1 MGTRTPAVKRMNPLY
16 RNDRAGQFP
25 KSWYAAS
32 TPLPDERLPL
42 YGHVTA
48 DVCVIGAGFTGL
60 SAALHLAQKGLSVVV
75 LDAHRAGFGASGRNG
90 GQVGS
95 GYNKS
100 QEWLAKHL
108 GDGAARAL
116 WDMAEEAKSDLRANA
131 ATFAPDAN
139 YTSGV
144 AHGGY
149 AARDVA
155 DEHREAAY
163 LDRTYGYDQIE
174 TLDKSQLG
182 DIVRTPLYQGGTLDH
197 GAGHLHPLR
206 YAFGLARAAEAAGV
220 QIYERSEVHHIAKG
234 PRNEVRTDKGRVDAE
249 FVVVAGNGYLPGIER
264 KIAAKVM
271 PINSFIGATAPL
283 GDKAAEVLTRNIAV
297 ADNKFVVN
305 YYRMSEDNRFLFG
318 GRESYSIGFPKDIQT
333 ALHQRMTT
341 LFPQLADVG
350 FYYVWGG
357 TLGITASR
365 LPAIQRIAPN
375 IVSAAGFS
383 GHGVALS
390 GFAGKV
396 MAEAIAGQ
404 AGRFDV
410 LASLPT
416 PSFPGGGIL
425 RAPLLTLAMTWF
437 AMRDRIGI

>member
-1 MGTRTPAVKRMNPLY
+1 MNPLY

-32 TPLPDERLPL
+32 TDIPAERLPL
-42 YGHVTA
+42 YGHTTA

-75 LDAHRAGFGASGRNG
+75 LEAHRAGFGASGRNG

-100 QEWLAKHL
+100 QEWLAKRL
-108 GDGAARAL
+108 GDGAAHAL
-116 WDMAEEAKSDLRANA
+116 WDMAEEAKADLRAYA
-131 ATFAPDAN
+131 AAHAPDAA
-139 YTSGV
+139 YKSGV
-144 AHGGY
+144 VHGAY
-149 AARDVA
+149 TARDVA
-155 DEHREAAY
+155 AEHREADY
-163 LDRTYGYDQIE
+163 LARTYGYNKIE
-174 TLDKSQLG
+174 NLDRNQLT
-182 DIVRTPLYQGGTLDH
+182 DIVKTPLYQGGTLDH

-206 YAFGLARAAEAAGV
+206 YVLGLARAAEAAGV
-220 QIYERSEVHHIAKG
+220 QIFERSEVHQITKG
-234 PRNEVRTDKGRVDAE
+234 VRTEVRTNKGRVDAQ
-249 FVVVAGNGYLPGIER
+249 FVIVAGNGYLPGIER

-283 GDKAAEVLTRNIAV
+283 GEKAAEVLTRDIAV

-305 YYRMSEDNRFLFG
+305 YYRMSEDNRLLFG
-318 GRESYSIGFPKDIQT
+318 GRESYSLGFPKDIKT
-333 ALHQRMTT
+333 ALNQRMVN
-341 LFPQLADVG
+341 LFPQLEGVG
-350 FYYVWGG
+350 FDYVWGG
-357 TLGITASR
+357 TLGITTTR
-365 LPAIQRIAPN
+365 LPAVQRVAPN
-375 IVSAAGFS
+375 ILSAAGFS

-416 PSFPGGGIL
+416 PSFPGAGVL

-437 AMRDRIGI
+437 AMRDRLGL

>member
-1 MGTRTPAVKRMNPLY
+1 MNPLY

-25 KSWYAAS
+25 KSWYVANTDIPA
-32 TPLPDERLPL
+32 ERLPL
-42 YGHVTA
+42 YGHTTA

-100 QEWLAKHL
+100 QQWLAKHL

-116 WDMAEEAKSDLRANA
+116 WDMAEEAKADLRASA
-131 ATFAPDAN
+131 STFSPDAA
-139 YTSGV
+139 YKSGV
-144 AHGGY
+144 VHGAY
-149 AARDVA
+149 SARDVA
-155 DEHREAAY
+155 AEHREADY
-163 LDRTYGYDQIE
+163 LAHTYGYDQIE
-174 TLDKSQLG
+174 RLDKSQLS
-182 DIVRTPLYQGGTLDH
+182 DIVKTPLYQGGTLDY

-206 YAFGLARAAEAAGV
+206 YVFGLARAAEAAGA
-220 QIYERSEVHHIAKG
+220 QIFERSEVHHIAKG
-234 PRNEVRTDKGRVDAE
+234 TRAEVSTNKGRVDAK
-249 FVVVAGNGYLPGIER
+249 FVVIAGNGYLPGIER

-283 GDKAAEVLTRNIAV
+283 GEKAAQVLTRDIAV

-305 YYRMSEDNRFLFG
+305 YYRMSDDNRLLFG
-318 GRESYSIGFPKDIQT
+318 GRESYALGFPKDIQT
-333 ALHQRMTT
+333 ALHQRMVS
-341 LFPQLADVG
+341 LFPQLAGVG
-350 FYYVWGG
+350 FDYVWGG
-357 TLGITASR
+357 TLGITATR
-365 LPAIQRIAPN
+365 LPAVQRIAPN
-375 IVSAAGFS
+375 IISAAGFS

-416 PSFPGGGIL
+416 PSFPGGGAL

-437 AMRDRIGI
+437 AMRDRLGL